1 MARYG
6 PPDDPNSPDN
16 DPTAYINYGNSGYGE
31 PPGPPPEEPVPWYR
45 KPAALVGFGALGALL
60 IALIVFGLASL
71 IIGGDKPSEQ
81 TTLTPLTTT
90 SRSATTA
97 TTSAPDRDG
106 DRHTDDHRVDD
117 DHHDHGADH
126 DHDDRADH
134 QCQHEREHEYRDQ
147 HRDRNGDGA
156 ATTRPLNS
164 AAQVV
169 EAAQRLRC

>member
-71 IIGGDKPSEQ
+71 ITGGDEPSEQ

-97 TTSAPDRDG
+97 TTSAPQ
-106 DRHTDDHRVDD
+106 TVT
-117 DHHDHGADH
+117 
-126 DHDDRADH
+126 
-134 QCQHEREHEYRDQ
+134 ETVTP
-147 HRDRNGDGA
+147 
-156 ATTRPLNS
+156 TTTASTTTTTTTEPTTTTTTTTGPTTS
-164 AAQVV
+164 VSTSVSTSTETSTVTETVTAPPPPGP
-169 EAAQRLRC
+169 